1 MDGTT
6 GKPAV
11 STTSGF
17 SGSSKGGVFSR
28 KKAKYFGIGMV
39 ISRNSPSTTTSSLVP
54 ELHFMLFYFM
64 RKVIKEALTFSNCAA
79 FEECLRSNGTVR
91 HGGNS
96 PSCLAS
102 TKT

>member
-39 ISRNSPSTTTSSLVP
+39 ISRNSPSTTTSSLFP
-54 ELHFMLFYFM
+54 ELHFML
-64 RKVIKEALTFSNCAA
+64 KILEKSNKGSIDLQQ
-79 FEECLRSNGTVR
+79 LR
-91 HGGNS
+91 HI
-96 PSCLAS
+96 
-102 TKT
+102 